1 MKNRR
6 SPFDLEADDAAGQV
20 EERLVGVGAALVAD
34 QQATEEAEPLVTAL
48 EAVAEVVEGGLQVR
62 GADAR
67 EDLESPALEVG
78 G

>member
-1 MKNRR
+1 M
-6 SPFDLEADDAAGQV
+6 
-20 EERLVGVGAALVAD
+20 GVGAALVAD
-34 QQATEEAEPLVTAL
+34 QQAAEEVEPLVTAL
-48 EAVAEVVEGGLQVR
+48 EAVAEVVEGGLQMR